1 MKEEII
7 AQLISQGPMVSALI
21 AAIIW
26 FARRDSRVQKERRE
40 REEAKD
46 AIIAEQS
53 KEMALL
59 VKENIETR
67 VKNIESTNNMVR
79 AMDRFNETMMYI
91 KTVFLNKTNKS
102 K

>member
-1 MKEEII
+1 
-7 AQLISQGPMVSALI
+7 MVSALI